1 MEIRLEHI
9 TKVFKNTV
17 AVKDMNVIIPDG
29 ELVCLLGPSG
39 CGKSTTLSMVA
50 GLEHPSEGEIYFDGQ
65 PMSNVEAQKRDI
77 GMVFQNYALY
87 PHMTVSENIQFPLKM
102 HWMKKSL
109 RLQKTQDIAR
119 MMQITDLLHRKPSQL
134 SGGQQQRVA
143 IARALVK
150 EPKILLLD
158 EPFSN
163 LDARLRI
170 ELRDDIRALQKKLG
184 ITTIF
189 VTHDQEEA
197 MSISDRILLMNKGCL
212 QQYSTPQEMY
222 RFPANLFVAGFLG
235 NPPINLL
242 PCTWTNNTIQVKGTQ
257 GWDFSGI
264 SPVIAQE
271 TGKDIIAQET
281 GKDIIAQETGK
292 DAILG
297 IRPEDLVIVPER
309 GQIQAQITAIQ
320 TLGKEVYLRLQHQDI
335 HLTACLNWDHDYQ
348 ISDHLHLNVKKA
360 YLFPASE
367 QTPEG
372 GVPDEQ

>member
-9 TKVFKNTV
+9 TKIFKNTV
-17 AVKDMNVIIPDG
+17 AVKDMNVTIPDG

-50 GLEHPSEGEIYFDGQ
+50 GLEHPSEGEIYFDEQ

-87 PHMTVSENIQFPLKM
+87 PHMTVFENIQFPLKM

-109 RLQKTQDIAR
+109 RLQKTQEIAR

-222 RFPANLFVAGFLG
+222 RLPANLFVAGFLG

-242 PCTWTNNTIQVKGTQ
+242 PCTRTDNVIRVDGTQ
-257 GWDFSGI
+257 GWDFSGV
-264 SPVIAQE
+264 SPVITQDV
-271 TGKDIIAQET
+271 GKNT
-281 GKDIIAQETGK
+281 
-292 DAILG
+292 ILG
-297 IRPEDLVIVPER
+297 IRPEDLVIVSEK
-309 GQIQAQITAIQ
+309 GQIQAQISAIQ
-320 TLGKEVYLRLQHQDI
+320 TLGKEVYLRLQHQNI

-348 ISDHLHLNVKKA
+348 ISDQLHLNVKKA
-360 YLFPASE
+360 YLFPASA
-367 QTPEG
+367 QISEG
-372 GVPDEQ
+372 GVADEQ

>member
-1 MEIRLEHI
+1 M
-9 TKVFKNTV
+9 
-17 AVKDMNVIIPDG
+17 
-29 ELVCLLGPSG
+29 
-39 CGKSTTLSMVA
+39 
-50 GLEHPSEGEIYFDGQ
+50 
-65 PMSNVEAQKRDI
+65 
-77 GMVFQNYALY
+77 
-87 PHMTVSENIQFPLKM
+87 
-102 HWMKKSL
+102 
-109 RLQKTQDIAR
+109 
-119 MMQITDLLHRKPSQL
+119 
-134 SGGQQQRVA
+134 
-143 IARALVK
+143 
-150 EPKILLLD
+150 LD

>member
-17 AVKDMNVIIPDG
+17 AIKDMNVTIPDG

-50 GLEHPSEGEIYFDGQ
+50 GLEHPSEGEIYFDEQ
-65 PMSNVEAQKRDI
+65 PMSNVETQKRDI
-77 GMVFQNYALY
+77 GMVFQNYSLY

-109 RLQKTQDIAR
+109 RLQKAQEIAR
-119 MMQITDLLHRKPSQL
+119 MMQITDLLYRKPSQL

-222 RFPANLFVAGFLG
+222 RLPANLFVAGFLG

-242 PCTWTNNTIQVKGTQ
+242 PCTRTDNVIRVYGTQ
-257 GWDFSGI
+257 GWDFSGV
-264 SPVIAQE
+264 SPVITQNV
-271 TGKDIIAQET
+271 GKN
-281 GKDIIAQETGK
+281 
-292 DAILG
+292 AILG
-297 IRPEDLVIVPER
+297 IRPEDLVIVSEK
-309 GQIQAQITAIQ
+309 GQIQAQISAIQ
-320 TLGKEVYLRLQHQDI
+320 TLGKEVYLRLQHQNI

-348 ISDHLHLNVKKA
+348 ISDQLHLNVKKA
-360 YLFPASE
+360 YLFPASS
-367 QTPEG
+367 QTSEG
-372 GVPDEQ
+372 GVVDEQ

>member
-1 MEIRLEHI
+1 
-9 TKVFKNTV
+9 
-17 AVKDMNVIIPDG
+17 
-29 ELVCLLGPSG
+29 
-39 CGKSTTLSMVA
+39 
-50 GLEHPSEGEIYFDGQ
+50 
-65 PMSNVEAQKRDI
+65 
-77 GMVFQNYALY
+77 
-87 PHMTVSENIQFPLKM
+87 
-102 HWMKKSL
+102 
-109 RLQKTQDIAR
+109 

-222 RFPANLFVAGFLG
+222 RLPANLFVAGFLG

-242 PCTWTNNTIQVKGTQ
+242 PCTRTDNVIRVDGTQ
-257 GWDFSGI
+257 GWDFSGV
-264 SPVIAQE
+264 SPVITQDV
-271 TGKDIIAQET
+271 GKN
-281 GKDIIAQETGK
+281 
-292 DAILG
+292 AILG
-297 IRPEDLVIVPER
+297 IRPEDLVIVSEK
-309 GQIQAQITAIQ
+309 GQIQAQISAIQ
-320 TLGKEVYLRLQHQDI
+320 TLGKEVYLRLQHQNI

-348 ISDHLHLNVKKA
+348 ISDQLHLNVKKA
-360 YLFPASE
+360 YLFPASS
-367 QTPEG
+367 QTSEG
-372 GVPDEQ
+372 GVADEQ

>member
-1 MEIRLEHI
+1 MKIQLENVS
-9 TKVFKNTV
+9 KAFKDTI
-17 AVKDMNVIIPDG
+17 AVNQVNFTIHDG
-29 ELVCLLGPSG
+29 EMVCLLGPSG

-50 GLEHPSEGEIYFDGQ
+50 GLEEPTEGEIYFDGQ
-65 PMSNVEAQKRDI
+65 PMSHVEAEKRDI

-102 HWMKKSL
+102 RWVKKKE
-109 RLQKTQDIAR
+109 RMERVQKVAQ
-119 MMQITDLLHRKPSQL
+119 MMQIVELLNRKPSEL

-197 MSISDRILLMNKGCL
+197 MSISDRIILMNHGRL
-212 QQYSTPQEMY
+212 QQYSTPQQMY
-222 RFPANLFVAGFLG
+222 RNPANLFVAKFLG

-242 PCTWTNNTIQVKGTQ
+242 PCTYEKGHLHVTGSE
-257 GWDFSGI
+257 GWDMSEVHPNI
-264 SPVIAQE
+264 V
-271 TGKDIIAQET
+271 D
-281 GKDIIAQETGK
+281 
-292 DAILG
+292 DAKGACVLG
-297 IRPEDLVIVPER
+297 IRPEDVSVVADH
-309 GQIQAQITAIQ
+309 GAMKAKVVAVQ
-320 TLGKEVYLRLQHQDI
+320 TLGKEIYLRLQHKEL
-335 HLTACLNWDHDYQ
+335 HLTACLSWDHDYQ
-348 ISDHLHLNVKKA
+348 IGEEVSFSVKTA
-360 YLFPASE
+360 YLFPEKQMVKEA
-367 QTPEG
+367 
-372 GVPDEQ
+372 